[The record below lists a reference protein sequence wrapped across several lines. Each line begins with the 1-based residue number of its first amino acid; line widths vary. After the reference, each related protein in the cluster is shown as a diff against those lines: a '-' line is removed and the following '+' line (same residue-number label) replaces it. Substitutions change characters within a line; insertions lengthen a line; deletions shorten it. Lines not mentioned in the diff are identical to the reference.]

1 MFDAAGACLPLR
13 WSAPPV
19 PISAVL
25 SGSLAVET
33 PQNIPNERVFRPLR
47 LLKARDDLL
56 ASGCR
61 DPEAILAERTG
72 EPARRG
78 WHLDADGNL
87 TVVWQLALATRP
99 SSCTTHFS
107 AEGYASRS
115 SLPRKSPRTS
125 AGLSTST
132 PRFGSCISWPRSS
145 QSTTTLGHC
154 GGSRGGPRR
163 RTARRIDRAA
173 DKRVLATVGQRA
185 CNCVGVG
192 TLDLR
197 RSSLPRP
204 HSPPPTRSAK
214 RDHLVECEP
223 PGVKL
228 RALGRGNTPRS
239 RRGERS

>member
-1 MFDAAGACLPLR
+1 MRGPLATT
-13 WSAPPV
+13 W
-19 PISAVL
+19 L
-25 SGSLAVET
+25 SELLS
-33 PQNIPNERVFRPLR
+33 QRVRRLLR
-47 LLKARDDLL
+47 LTKPGDDPLV
-56 ASGCR
+56 SRRPDG
-61 DPEAILAERTG
+61 EAILAERPVG
-72 EPARRG
+72 PAPRG
-78 WHLDADGNL
+78 QHLDADGNL